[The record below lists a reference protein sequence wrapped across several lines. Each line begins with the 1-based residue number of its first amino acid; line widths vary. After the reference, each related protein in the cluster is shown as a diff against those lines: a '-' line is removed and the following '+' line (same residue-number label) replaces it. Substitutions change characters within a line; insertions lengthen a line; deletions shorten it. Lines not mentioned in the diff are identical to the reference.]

1 MAKWDAF
8 FREKKWKNM
17 KKSDWIVLALG
28 GVLLLILAMPVSER
42 KNTDASKATDTVTQV
57 AETQEETAE
66 EAYTLYLE
74 RKLANLLGKM
84 DGAGKV
90 KVMVTLSDAGEN
102 VVEKDTNRQDNEVGE
117 QDASGGSRTTT
128 EKREESTTVYV
139 ENGSDSYP
147 YVNRKIL
154 PTVEGVVVVA
164 EGGDNPTVVSNIS
177 DMVMALFRVEAH
189 KIKVVKMNPG
199 EE

>member
-1 MAKWDAF
+1 MAKWDVF

-28 GVLLLILAMPVSER
+28 GVLLLILAMPVSEK
-42 KNTDASKATDTVTQV
+42 KNTDAAKATDTVTQM
-57 AETQEETAE
+57 AETQGETAE

-90 KVMVTLSDAGEN
+90 KVMVTLADAGEN

-128 EKREESTTVYV
+128 EKKEESTTVYV

-164 EGGDNPTVVSNIS
+164 EGGDNPTVISNIS